1 MNKIIHQDVV
11 KSVETHEPERKRE
24 RRTSRGVSTTV
35 VRRQFQVDEGL
46 WRDPKDRRA
55 GRCFGGAVGTVVVV
69 VAAAAAA
76 VDLQYSIAVADPK
89 FFFYVVCKRCSI
101 S

>member
-1 MNKIIHQDVV
+1 MNQIIHQDVV
-11 KSVETHEPERKRE
+11 KSVEPERK

-46 WRDPKDRRA
+46 WRHPKDRRA
-55 GRCFGGAVGTVVVV
+55 GRCFGGAVGTVVVA
-69 VAAAAAA
+69 AAAAAA

-89 FFFYVVCKRCSI
+89 FFLCRVQKIFNQLNA
-101 S
+101 